1 MAAENVDGGLGFVA
15 TLDIKDFNVSADT
28 MERKIRNVSDTVVS
42 ESAQMDD
49 AIHSF
54 AKNASSYIINMLV
67 AGGMM
72 GLVKS
77 IVQTR
82 GQFQQLEIAF
92 ETMLGS
98 ASKSKQL
105 MDQMTE
111 TAAKTPFDL
120 AGVAAG
126 AKQLMAYGLAADKVN
141 DTLVKLGNIAA
152 GLSIPL
158 SDIVYLYGTTMVQG
172 RLYTQD
178 VRQFTGRG
186 IPLVKELAAA
196 YGVTTEKIQ
205 QMVTEGK
212 IGFADVEK
220 VLNKMT
226 SAGGQF
232 YNLMEK
238 QSASLTGMISNL
250 EDAWDVALNKIG
262 ERNQDTFAAA
272 ISGATTVVENLD
284 TIVNVLK
291 AVAIGYGSYKAAVIL
306 NNIALKGSTGIEFID
321 NAAKEAKIAIMKA
334 EEIVTGK
341 VAERTERMRAAQEA
355 NTAALERQ
363 ITAEQKDALV
373 KGLRVSAIDGLL
385 TSQQKEYL
393 SNLGLTAES
402 ENYEKVA
409 MGVMS
414 AEQKLALSKMDL
426 TTSSAAYRMALE
438 KEVAMQATQSAAR
451 QASSQATI
459 EEMRTEVKAAAQR
472 LESAKMAA
480 LNARQRVAAA
490 REALAQAQEEGN
502 ATAIATAQKRLE
514 GAVEN
519 EALARKAALNSLTD
533 FSTKRKKLEAEA
545 SAQAAMASKADA
557 QAKQGQT
564 IATTGTTVA
573 TGRLTLALKTLWAS
587 IRNNPIGWLLTIVG
601 MAASAFTMFRNKTK
615 EADDFMGQFQETT
628 QKETSELK
636 TLIAI
641 LRHTESGTTANKKA
655 IEKINAICKD
665 YNVELLKEKATLED
679 QKTKYDELT
688 AAINSNA
695 AAKIK
700 AKNIEKINADLDKKL
715 EKESKKFIKQ
725 SDSLTRVEYDLEALR
740 NGDES
745 SIQTVFVDKIRNMSD
760 TLKDLVTKTIIDTGK
775 ELSQLSGDEYNEA
788 ANAFVE
794 NLMNS
799 VQAATE
805 ASDKD
810 IESYEVIARNFL
822 KNVVKHYREADES
835 IASTSEDARVFEET
849 MKKKPEG
856 DTIVDY
862 TKKSFTE
869 LDEIIKST
877 VKSID
882 EINKKEVKTE
892 ADTSEIERLND
903 VLMQANNALTSKTE
917 GLNTES
923 DISDRIKQ
931 LKDERANVE
940 INSDRYKQLS
950 AEIQQLTERLP
961 KNADKDPVE
970 LERQRKERLLSLQR
984 ETEKARIE
992 IMEEGY
998 EKRKA
1003 MLELQHRMTL
1013 EAIEKEKREYAK
1025 NKKDNGQGALTDQEE
1040 GYFSS
1045 RVDSENRAYEK
1056 AQAKLFDNEISYKKE
1071 QYELYWKWVKNMGED
1086 VANKHFATLLKNG
1099 ASYKDYIEREIS
1111 RLTTKQDN
1119 GEGLTEAESNHLIA
1133 LKIQYDDIT
1142 GAKSAIDSFREALA
1156 NATDNAATLAQKIL
1170 NVADL
1175 KQQLENGET
1184 GLNDDEKAQM
1194 YLLVTEKE
1202 TELNREL
1209 QDTLVNDYKGYK
1221 TRYQEITQQYE
1232 LLKNKAI
1239 EQGNIELLNTIKRAE
1254 QKALSALNQEM
1265 LEADEQWQQLFEKAD
1280 LDTLREIDKLIEQIT
1295 TSGKLLDYDLTDED
1309 IKDVVAALRQLRNQ
1323 VAEDNPF
1330 TRLSAAIKQ
1339 FNEDATHSSLIGI
1352 VDAAQNLA
1360 DIFMSITQ
1368 NLQACVDAI
1377 GNETAS
1383 KAMEGLVDVM
1393 GNLQASLQG
1402 AQAGGQLGGQWGA
1415 VVGAIIG
1422 GAADLIP
1429 KIIKWTNKKNIENI
1443 EELQA
1448 HIQQLTAEYD
1458 KLGRAAEHAFSTDKA
1473 DLVNQQIQVL
1483 ENKISD
1489 LNDMIDEDADQ
1500 SGGGDSSRRA
1510 EWQAQIDSYEAQIE
1524 ELKKYSIIDAI
1535 MGTDVENA
1543 ISQFANAYANAW
1555 AVGGT
1560 AGAYTSAN
1568 IIQNIIKTAVLEH
1581 LKMLIQPKVTE
1592 LMEYL
1597 TEAMD
1602 DGVISDSEQVNIDE
1616 YLADINEITNGYMAQ
1631 TQRWLMDMTAAVDDF
1646 AEAYVSAWE
1655 EGNTAAGKSGD
1666 VVKKIIR
1673 QQIIE
1678 GLRNILQPGV
1688 QNFMEMMRDMMADG
1702 IISDI
1707 EQAALDEAQEQL
1719 ERDADE
1725 YITPWAQWLGE
1736 QDPDSLSGAVRAMS
1750 EDTGSVVAGRLNAV
1764 IINQS
1769 SQQDLLRDMLIVH
1782 QTIATNTGNNAN
1794 YAYQILRVIERME
1807 TKYNTLLSQG
1817 LGG

>member
-250 EDAWDVALNKIG
+250 EDAWDVSLNKIG

-306 NNIALKGSTGIEFID
+306 NNLALKGSTGIEFID

-451 QASSQATI
+451 QASSQATL

-490 REALAQAQEEGN
+490 REALAHAQEEGN

-636 TLIAI
+636 TLMAI

-665 YNVELLKEKATLED
+665 YNVELLKENASLED

-695 AAKIK
+695 AAKIR
-700 AKNIEKINADLDKKL
+700 AKNIEKIQAQQDTDIDKEFEKL
-715 EKESKKFIKQ
+715 FKQ
-725 SDSLTRVEYDLEALR
+725 SDHLRRYANTDEVDDMGGYLVEVFDVK
-740 NGDES
+740 
-745 SIQTVFVDKIRNMSD
+745 SIQNMNGTVKDFIRETMRSAAEE
-760 TLKDLVTKTIIDTGK
+760 LKT
-775 ELSQLSGDEYNEA
+775 LSGEEFDEA
-788 ANAFVE
+788 AQVAFQ
-794 NLMNS
+794 NIMTAI
-799 VQAATE
+799 QDATE
-805 ASDKD
+805 ASDID
-810 IESYEVIARNFL
+810 MDAFEPILRSTFDSVVRIAQ
-822 KNVVKHYREADES
+822 EAVPKINES
-835 IASTSEDARVFEET
+835 IKASAAFEAAL
-849 MKKKPEG
+849 KPNNDE

-1239 EQGNIELLNTIKRAE
+1239 EQGNTELLNTIKRAE

-1309 IKDVVAALRQLRNQ
+1309 IKGVVAALRQLRNQ

-1330 TRLSAAIKQ
+1330 KRLSAAIKQ
-1339 FNEDATHSSLIGI
+1339 FNEDATHSSLMGI

-1422 GAADLIP
+1422 GAVDLIP
-1429 KIIKWTNKKNIENI
+1429 KIIKWTNKKNIEAI

-1458 KLGRAAEHAFSTDKA
+1458 KLGQAAEHAFATDKA

-1510 EWQAQIDSYEAQIE
+1510 EWQSQIDSYEAQIE